1 MGQSVAENRYGA
13 VSELGPRDNKSITG
27 PGIYQLKGDL
37 QAYINTKR
45 SANNTP
51 SQATQA
57 IHRVHSM
64 EPVEFLHFG
73 EEYGERQLSFQTPG
87 RSHKLYQ
94 ACRLTYCGK
103 INPFSGNPK
112 KYIHLCLCFWAMNKM
127 FGIDLQQL
135 MTSKLLAMRANV
147 SWERGGEGTNVG
159 HDHNLVEPAG
169 ERGDIC
175 TLLRF

>member
-45 SANNTP
+45 SANNNP

-64 EPVEFLHFG
+64 EPFEFLHFDSTDIIQVVSSLQA
-73 EEYGERQLSFQTPG
+73 YVLRQNQS
-87 RSHKLYQ
+87 
-94 ACRLTYCGK
+94 
-103 INPFSGNPK
+103 N
-112 KYIHLCLCFWAMNKM
+112 
-127 FGIDLQQL
+127 
-135 MTSKLLAMRANV
+135 
-147 SWERGGEGTNVG
+147 
-159 HDHNLVEPAG
+159 
-169 ERGDIC
+169 
-175 TLLRF
+175 

>member
-1 MGQSVAENRYGA
+1 MLSTVQRFFLPYLIDIQENIKANIVFQCTFSLEQSMASNLLRQCMGQSIAENRYGA

-64 EPVEFLHFG
+64 EPFEFLHFG
-73 EEYGERQLSFQTPG
+73 EEYGERQLSFQAPG
-87 RSHKLYQ
+87 ISHKLYQ
-94 ACRLTYCGK
+94 ACRLTYCDK
-103 INPFSGNPK
+103 INPISGNPK
-112 KYIHLCLCFWAMNKM
+112 KYLHLCLCFGAMN
-127 FGIDLQQL
+127 
-135 MTSKLLAMRANV
+135 
-147 SWERGGEGTNVG
+147 
-159 HDHNLVEPAG
+159 
-169 ERGDIC
+169 
-175 TLLRF
+175 

>member
-51 SQATQA
+51 IKATQA

-64 EPVEFLHFG
+64 EPFEFLNFG

-87 RSHKLYQ
+87 RSHKLYI
-94 ACRLTYCGK
+94 RLAGLRIAAK
-103 INPFSGNPK
+103 SIQLVAIPRNA
-112 KYIHLCLCFWAMNKM
+112 YI
-127 FGIDLQQL
+127 
-135 MTSKLLAMRANV
+135 SV
-147 SWERGGEGTNVG
+147 SVFE
-159 HDHNLVEPAG
+159 L
-169 ERGDIC
+169 
-175 TLLRF
+175 